1 MWRKL
6 KITWNSTAAWKHHAA
21 GRIKKNFPKD
31 ARLHITVKLILAASQ
46 QLYYLEGTTGFRLCE
61 HYRGAFQV
69 CREFRPRKHCRCGWG
84 GICSKQHGKTEKK
97 ERKNEKNVSSKVQE
111 AQREVQ
117 MRRWD
122 RDDIT
127 KFRTHLFFSFF
138 LQEENRCL
146 LEGGKG
152 VKMPG
157 LKFTSDASFKRT
169 VSTGPDKQFG
179 VKPLII
185 EPVQQSRNTK
195 THPRVGGN
203 DGETP
208 SLFTDYS
215 WQKEAATC
223 YIYTNVVSITV
234 TQQWYVIRSL
244 RS

>member
-1 MWRKL
+1 M
-6 KITWNSTAAWKHHAA
+6 
-21 GRIKKNFPKD
+21 
-31 ARLHITVKLILAASQ
+31 
-46 QLYYLEGTTGFRLCE
+46 
-61 HYRGAFQV
+61 
-69 CREFRPRKHCRCGWG
+69 
-84 GICSKQHGKTEKK
+84 
-97 ERKNEKNVSSKVQE
+97 QE

-157 LKFTSDASFKRT
+157 LKFTSDACFKRT
-169 VSTGPDKQFG
+169 VLTGPDKQFG
-179 VKPLII
+179 VEPLII
-185 EPVQQSRNTK
+185 EPVKQSRNTK
-195 THPRVGGN
+195 THQRVGGI
-203 DGETP
+203 DGETQ
-208 SLFTDYS
+208 SLFTDCS
-215 WQKEAATC
+215 WQKEADTC

-234 TQQWYVIRSL
+234 TQQRYVIRSL